1 MADGS
6 SNEPGL
12 VANIATLLIVGGAGY
27 FFWYAPMQERT
38 AETEARAVQAEVAQ
52 QEATSMTPSG
62 SVCNKRSFP
71 SCDAAR
77 NVFFQWRN
85 QVGLHSFEER
95 CRHANAARFLDDSCG
110 GPGDFRVR

>member
-6 SNEPGL
+6 NNEPGL
-12 VANIATLLIVGGAGY
+12 VANIATLLIAVGAGY
-27 FFWYAPMQERT
+27 FFWYAPMQERK
-38 AETEARAVQAEVAQ
+38 AETEARTAQAEVAQ
-52 QEATSMTPSG
+52 QEAATARPSDR
-62 SVCNKRSFP
+62 VCHSRGFP

-85 QVGLHSFEER
+85 QPGLHSFEER

-110 GPGDFRVR
+110 GPGPFQIR